1 MHPPNDARIEFAVD
15 QINENA
21 QRQRRH
27 GYRRPLRHV
36 HPFGH
41 GERIGGLR
49 QRQYY
54 VGIEG
59 HQSLLS
65 A

>member
-1 MHPPNDARIEFAVD
+1 MHPPNDARIEFAGS
-15 QINENA
+15 EL
-21 QRQRRH
+21 H